1 MHVLEYLSD
10 PKCEKKSKDS
20 FNRGG
25 CGRKSTIYSIG
36 MIPGEAARLDSQRI
50 AQMPKS
56 LLQKFPTV
64 VLGIIILISA
74 GCAQISHEQDS
85 KVEIG
90 FIEINSDMK
99 LRRMVVHHATPKGVV
114 LFLHGF
120 PETLYAWKDI
130 SLILAR
136 DYEVHAFDW
145 PGYGLSSRPS
155 VERFSYAPQDYA
167 RVLKEYIGKSR
178 IDTSKLVIYATDIG
192 ALPALIAALD
202 QPDVAKKMIVGD
214 FAPFDRPQYM
224 YASLQSLKSK
234 PSSDQTRAY
243 MNSTRDEILENAFRR
258 GLSEDE
264 QFAISQEFRD
274 DMFRGWSQ
282 NNMTSA
288 DAFYYYYSHFTRDQ
302 DYFESNLNK
311 LTTPVT
317 VIWGEKD
324 FYIKKEMGVEFANKA
339 NLKLISLTG
348 IGHYP
353 HLQSPKRTIAE
364 IRASFDK

>member
-1 MHVLEYLSD
+1 
-10 PKCEKKSKDS
+10 
-20 FNRGG
+20 
-25 CGRKSTIYSIG
+25 
-36 MIPGEAARLDSQRI
+36 
-50 AQMPKS
+50 MPKS
-56 LLQKFPTV
+56 SIQKLLMV
-64 VLGIIILISA
+64 VLVLIFLISA
-74 GCAQISHEQDS
+74 GCAQISREQDS
-85 KVEIG
+85 KAEIG
-90 FIEINSDMK
+90 FIEIDSDMK
-99 LRRMVVHHATPKGVV
+99 LRRMIVRNARPKGVV

-145 PGYGLSSRPS
+145 PGYGLSSRPP
-155 VERFSYAPQDYA
+155 VEHFSYAPKDYA
-167 RVLKEYIGKSR
+167 RVLKQYIQKSG
-178 IDTSKLVIYATDIG
+178 IDTSMLVMYATDIG
-192 ALPALIAALD
+192 ALPALTLALAE
-202 QPDVAKKMIVGD
+202 PNLAKKMIVGD

-234 PSSDQTRAY
+234 PSSDLTRAY

-258 GLSEDE
+258 GLSKDE
-264 QFAISQEFRD
+264 QFEVSQEFRD

-288 DAFYYYYSHFTRDQ
+288 DAFYHYYSHFTRDQ

-324 FYIKKEMGVEFANKA
+324 FYIKKEMGVEFANRA
-339 NLKLISLTG
+339 NLELIVLSDL
-348 IGHYP
+348 GHYP

-364 IRASFDK
+364 IRALFDK

>member
-1 MHVLEYLSD
+1 MIA
-10 PKCEKKSKDS
+10 
-20 FNRGG
+20 NRPL
-25 CGRKSTIYSIG
+25 YSIR
-36 MIPGEAARLDSQRI
+36 MIPGAAERLDSQRK
-50 AQMPKS
+50 MPKS
-56 LLQKFPTV
+56 SIQKLLTV
-64 VLGIIILISA
+64 VLVLIVLISA
-74 GCAQISHEQDS
+74 GCAQISLEQNS
-85 KVEIG
+85 KAEIG
-90 FIEINSDMK
+90 FIDINSDMK
-99 LRRMVVHHATPKGVV
+99 LRRMIVHHATPKGVV

-167 RVLKEYIGKSR
+167 RVLKEYIGKTG

-192 ALPALIAALD
+192 ALPILIAALD
-202 QPDVAKKMIVGD
+202 EPNLAKKMIVGD
-214 FAPFDRPQYM
+214 FAPFNRPQYM
-224 YASLQSLKSK
+224 HPNLQSLKSK
-234 PSSDQTRAY
+234 PSSDSTRAY

-264 QFAISQEFRD
+264 QFEISQEFRD
-274 DMFRGWSQ
+274 DMLRGWSQ

-324 FYIKKEMGVEFANKA
+324 FYIKKEMGVEFANRA
-339 NLKLISLTG
+339 NLELIVLSDL
-348 IGHYP
+348 GHYP

-364 IRASFDK
+364 IRALFDK